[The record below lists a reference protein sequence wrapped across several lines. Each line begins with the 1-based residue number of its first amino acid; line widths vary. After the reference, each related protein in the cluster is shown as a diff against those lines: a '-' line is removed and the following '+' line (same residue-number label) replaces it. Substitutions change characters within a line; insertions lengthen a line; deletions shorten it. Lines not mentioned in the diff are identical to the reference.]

1 MVPGEVESGRF
12 LDGISRKS
20 YDRRFVVENET
31 GARGAW
37 GESGVNGSMPL
48 IKVRE
53 DESLENALKR
63 FKRKCEKS
71 GILTEIKK
79 RQHYEKPSVKKKRK
93 ALAARKKLLKRL
105 AQERKFNA

>member
-1 MVPGEVESGRF
+1 
-12 LDGISRKS
+12 
-20 YDRRFVVENET
+20 
-31 GARGAW
+31 
-37 GESGVNGSMPL
+37 MPL

-79 RQHYEKPSVKKKRK
+79 RQHYEKPSVRKKRK
-93 ALAARKKLLKRL
+93 AIAARKKLLKRL
-105 AQERKFNA
+105 AQERRMNG

>member
-1 MVPGEVESGRF
+1 
-12 LDGISRKS
+12 
-20 YDRRFVVENET
+20 
-31 GARGAW
+31 
-37 GESGVNGSMPL
+37 MPL

-105 AQERKFNA
+105 AQERRGNG

>member
-1 MVPGEVESGRF
+1 
-12 LDGISRKS
+12 
-20 YDRRFVVENET
+20 
-31 GARGAW
+31 
-37 GESGVNGSMPL
+37 MPL

-93 ALAARKKLLKRL
+93 ALAARKKLLKRI

>member
-1 MVPGEVESGRF
+1 
-12 LDGISRKS
+12 
-20 YDRRFVVENET
+20 
-31 GARGAW
+31 
-37 GESGVNGSMPL
+37 MPL

-79 RQHYEKPSVKKKRK
+79 RQHYEKPSVRKKRK

-105 AQERKFNA
+105 AQERKMNP